1 MASLREQVMI
11 TKMKLLTATLIL
23 LSSSALALSQIEPTG
38 RQRAARTPAP
48 TSAPAPRATPAP
60 KSRYQRD
67 ESVREDRATGGSI
80 EGGEFAAGEPDIK
93 VTVDVPAFRLT
104 LWQNGKEVKT
114 YKIGVGMKKYPLV
127 IGERKVEQIIWNPDW
142 IPPDSEW
149 VGERAGVSVGEVIK
163 ASDPRN
169 PLGKLKMPLGGGY
182 LIHEAHGVG
191 DWGNLVSHGCVRM
204 VRSDLYDL
212 AEKIVAARSLPVSAK
227 KIANAKRTKNK
238 VVAQLD
244 DPLVVDINYDTQVV
258 EGGVLHLYADVY
270 GRGTNTVEQLRAEL
284 EEYGV
289 DSAAADDA
297 TLNKLLSLPTR
308 QRQYVVSLDSVKAGR
323 ALEDGRLVPVIPS
336 AAPAKK
342 KAAAKKTARAA

>member
-1 MASLREQVMI
+1 MI
-11 TKMKLLTATLIL
+11 TKMKLLLATLTL
-23 LSSSALALSQIEPTG
+23 LSSPALALSQIEPTG
-38 RQRAARTPAP
+38 QPRAARPPAP
-48 TSAPAPRATPAP
+48 SAPASPAPANAP
-60 KSRYQRD
+60 KSRYERD
-67 ESVREDRATGGSI
+67 ESAREDKLTGGGV
-80 EGGEFAAGEPDIK
+80 ERGEFTAGEPDVK

-114 YKIGVGMKKYPLV
+114 YRIGVGMKKYPLV

-169 PLGKLKMPLGGGY
+169 PLGKMKMPLGGGY

-191 DWGNLVSHGCVRM
+191 DQGNLVSHGCVRM
-204 VRSDLYDL
+204 VRADLYDL

-227 KIANAKRTKNK
+227 KIANAKRTKK
-238 VVAQLD
+238 TLVAPLD

-270 GRGTNTVEQLRAEL
+270 GRGTNTVAQLRAEL

-289 DSAAADDA
+289 DPAAAGDA
-297 TLNKLLSLPTR
+297 TLKKMLALPTR
-308 QRQYVVSLDSVKAGR
+308 QRQYVVSLESVKAGR
-323 ALEDGRLVPVIPS
+323 ALEDGQLVPVLPP
-336 AAPAKK
+336 AAPAAKK
-342 KAAAKKTARAA
+342 KAAAKKTARPA